1 MPDAGLNWFGRT
13 CSGSCAA
20 IRAVLGSKVSRDPLT
35 AGLADEDRRT
45 PLDVPVIRPL
55 VRSGG
60 PLAGAPPPPLLF
72 RLHDPTVPLDVPRWP
87 ELVWPNRTYGR
98 DAGITLSV
106 VSPDPRVLGY
116 IDPRTSRPATACIRV
131 VFPKAGQRN
140 SPRSSLCI
148 GLRHSCRAKRRRHRC

>member
-1 MPDAGLNWFGRT
+1 MTDTESELHTG
-13 CSGSCAA
+13 SGSCAA

-87 ELVWPNRTYGR
+87 ELVWPNRFGTTGVEEF
-98 DAGITLSV
+98 G
-106 VSPDPRVLGY
+106 P
-116 IDPRTSRPATACIRV
+116 
-131 VFPKAGQRN
+131 
-140 SPRSSLCI
+140 
-148 GLRHSCRAKRRRHRC
+148 